1 MQIVPKH
8 EKLLN
13 LTQGVMWIKTTPRH
27 NFLSLRLG
35 GNICIKLFIVALLE
49 IAKD

>member
-8 EKLLN
+8 EKFLN

-27 NFLSLRLG
+27 NFLSLRLR
-35 GNICIKLFIVALLE
+35 GNIWIKLSIVALLE